1 MGGSVLS
8 KVRLTQE
15 DFDWFR
21 ELIAREAGIN
31 IANNKHQFVYNRVI
45 RRMQYLGINSFEE
58 YKKYI
63 SLSGD
68 KEEIEKLLEE
78 IVTHETSFFRY
89 RPHFEYFE
97 RVILKELVSKRA
109 KRGMRSNILSA
120 GCSTGEELYSLAI
133 IIYEKVSPE
142 NRVLFRLNGFDIS
155 RSVIERA
162 REGTFLESELEELPE
177 NYIKNYFVREGNVFR
192 LIPQVQ
198 ANVNFYKFNML
209 HDSWH
214 HFSHSDVIFCRN
226 TLIYLTKVAKEKVL
240 QNVVGAL
247 RDGGYLVLG
256 HTEIIDAE
264 SFGLT
269 RVANTIYRKVRK

>member
-1 MGGSVLS
+1 LGGSVLS

-21 ELIAREAGIN
+21 ELIAMEAGIN
-31 IANNKHQFVYNRVI
+31 IANNKYQFVYNRVI
-45 RRMQYLGINSFEE
+45 RRMQFLGINSFAE

-68 KEEIEKLLEE
+68 KEEIEKFLEE

-89 RPHFEYFE
+89 KPHFEYFE
-97 RVILKELVSKRA
+97 RVILRELVSKRA

-133 IIYEKVSPE
+133 IIYEKISPD
-142 NRVLFRLNGFDIS
+142 NRMLFRLNGFDI
-155 RSVIERA
+155 
-162 REGTFLESELEELPE
+162 
-177 NYIKNYFVREGNVFR
+177 Y
-192 LIPQVQ
+192 
-198 ANVNFYKFNML
+198 
-209 HDSWH
+209 
-214 HFSHSDVIFCRN
+214 SDVIFCRN

-240 QNVVGAL
+240 QNIVGAM

-256 HTEIIDAE
+256 HTEIIDAD